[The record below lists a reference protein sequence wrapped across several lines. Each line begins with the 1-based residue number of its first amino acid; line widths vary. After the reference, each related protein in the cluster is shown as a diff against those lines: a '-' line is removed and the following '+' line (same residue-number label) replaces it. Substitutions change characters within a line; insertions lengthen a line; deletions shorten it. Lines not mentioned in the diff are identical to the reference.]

1 MPPARAASR
10 VRHVFS
16 QGDPMGI
23 HYHGFGKPAAE
34 ELDHDFLW
42 RVKRELPKPGWIAV
56 FDRSHYEDVVMPHVY
71 GTYPKTYG
79 VPATTRSTISNV
91 NSPPADAPSSRSSSW

>member
-1 MPPARAASR
+1 MPSGKGGI

-34 ELDHDFLW
+34 ELRPRLPLA
-42 RVKRELPKPGWIAV
+42 REA
-56 FDRSHYEDVVMPHVY
+56 
-71 GTYPKTYG
+71 
-79 VPATTRSTISNV
+79 
-91 NSPPADAPSSRSSSW
+91 